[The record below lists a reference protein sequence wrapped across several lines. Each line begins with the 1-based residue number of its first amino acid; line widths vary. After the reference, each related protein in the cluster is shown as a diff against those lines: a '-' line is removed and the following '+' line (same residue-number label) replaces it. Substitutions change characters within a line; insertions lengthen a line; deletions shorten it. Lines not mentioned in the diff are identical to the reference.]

1 MEATG
6 HGLHRRKRRPLI
18 RIALVACGA
27 LYLGYVVAWLFAV
40 QSNQLIGI
48 DDRFIQAMSQF
59 GEFFAIV
66 SPALWFFATMS
77 MIRTPVARGLALT
90 LGLLV
95 LFPFPLFFGVP
106 VQ

>member
-1 MEATG
+1 VEAAG

-18 RIALVACGA
+18 RIALVAYGA

-40 QSNQLIGI
+40 QSNQLVGI
-48 DDRFIQAMSQF
+48 DDRFAQAMAQF

-66 SPALWFFATMS
+66 SPALWFFATVSLVQTS
-77 MIRTPVARGLALT
+77 MARVLVLT
-90 LGLLV
+90 LGLAV
-95 LFPFPLFFGVP
+95 LFPFPLFFGVS